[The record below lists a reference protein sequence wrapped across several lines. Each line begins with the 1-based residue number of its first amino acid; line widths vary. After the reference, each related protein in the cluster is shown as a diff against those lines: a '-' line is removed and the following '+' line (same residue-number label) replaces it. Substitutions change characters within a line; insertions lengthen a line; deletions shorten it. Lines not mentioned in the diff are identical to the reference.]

1 MAVFSMVPFQESALD
16 QRWDAEAF
24 TPYLRKL
31 NHEFA
36 ESPRLIDLA
45 SVTHASEIPRVYTD
59 EADAVPFLLAQNI
72 KPFLPD
78 TSNPF
83 SIPPSVASKIPNNRL
98 QYGDVLVTRSG
109 AYSGVA
115 CVYLGKDG
123 DFYTSGE
130 GLIVRSRGG
139 IDGAYLVA
147 LLNTQAG
154 QALCFR
160 CIYGSGQ
167 PHLQPRYLETIPV
180 LRLGD
185 AEEKVAQLIREAHNL
200 IEAARNEYPEA
211 QAELLNR
218 MGWQDLEKR
227 PLELCYVEDF
237 KTLDSAERIDAEH
250 FQPRSIRLRDHLRGQ
265 SAEFLGR
272 FCPKPNRGVQPEF
285 VENGGIFVIDSK
297 AVRPEGVEPDPAE
310 CTSREFSK
318 SPNAAKGRIQ
328 KHDVLLNSTGRG
340 TLGRAAH
347 YDLDRLAIADNHVA
361 IIRPDPS
368 VCLPAYLSLF
378 LNSPAGL
385 AQSEMFQTGSSGQL
399 ELYPQHIQQFLIFLP
414 RTKSGKI
421 DLTWQ
426 ETLAAKIESATCAK
440 TEAREKLEAAK
451 GLVEAAIARR
461 PIKHS

>member
-1 MAVFSMVPFQESALD
+1 MAVFSVLPFEESVRD

-31 NHEFA
+31 NQEFA
-36 ESPRLIDLA
+36 ESPRLTDLA
-45 SVTHASEIPRVYTD
+45 SVIHASEIPRVYSD
-59 EADAVPFLLAQNI
+59 DADAVPFLLAQNI

-78 TSNPF
+78 TSKSF
-83 SIPPSVASKIPNNRL
+83 SIPSSVASKIPINRL
-98 QYGDVLVTRSG
+98 QHGDVLVTRSG

-160 CIYGSGQ
+160 CMYGSGQ

-180 LRLGD
+180 LRLGK
-185 AEEKVAQLIREAHNL
+185 AEEKVGRLIREAHNL

-211 QAELLNR
+211 ESELLKR
-218 MGWQDLEKR
+218 MEWKDLEER
-227 PLELCYVEDF
+227 ASELYYVKDF
-237 KTLDSAERIDAEH
+237 KALDAADRMDAEH
-250 FQPRSIRLRDHLRGQ
+250 FQPCYIRLRHHLQERG
-265 SAEFLGR
+265 AEFLGR
-272 FCPKPNRGVQPEF
+272 FCPEPNRGVQPEF
-285 VENGGIFVIDSK
+285 VENGEILVIDSK
-297 AVRPEGVEPDPAE
+297 AVRPEGIAPDPAE
-310 CTSREFSK
+310 CTSREFAN

-347 YDLDRLAIADNHVA
+347 YDLDCPAIADNHVT
-361 IIRPDPS
+361 IIRPDTS

-399 ELYPQHIQQFLIFLP
+399 ELYRQHIQQFLIFLP
-414 RTKSGKI
+414 RTKGGKI
-421 DLTWQ
+421 DLAWQ
-426 ETLAAKIESATCAK
+426 ETLAAKIKSAARAK
-440 TEAREKLEAAK
+440 TEARQKLEAAK
-451 GLVEAAIARR
+451 RLIEAAIARR
-461 PIKHS
+461 RIKHS